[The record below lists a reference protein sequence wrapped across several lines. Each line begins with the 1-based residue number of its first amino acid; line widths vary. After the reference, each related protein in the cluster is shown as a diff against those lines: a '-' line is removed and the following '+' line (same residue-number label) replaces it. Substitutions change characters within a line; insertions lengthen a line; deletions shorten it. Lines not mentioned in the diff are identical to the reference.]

1 MESKTSLTLR
11 GVRVLFFSI
20 LLFASFTASLYF
32 PHQTAW
38 WRIAM
43 ILTVAFNV
51 LGPCKFVSP
60 TRGTRARRATVAFK
74 YEL

>member
-51 LGPCKFVSP
+51 WGLVSSY
-60 TRGTRARRATVAFK
+60 RQRAVRRR
-74 YEL
+74 EEQL